1 MMIPRLQLGF
11 ALERLFQGKAL
22 IIYGARQVG
31 KTTFCEQLLEQ
42 VPQKV
47 LRLNGD
53 DTETRDLLQSPGTAK
68 LRNIIGDHEV
78 VLIDEAQRIPD
89 AGLIIK
95 IIVDQLKPVQVIAT
109 GSSSFELAGSV
120 KEPLTGRKYEM
131 TLAPLSYLELLKHT
145 DFVTEHAQ
153 LAQRLVYGSYPEI
166 VNNPARA
173 EEHLGILADSYL
185 YKDLFALEQIKRPV
199 LFEKIVK
206 ALALQ
211 VGSEVSIP
219 EISGLVGADTKTVEK
234 YITLLE
240 QAFVVFTLPAFSRN
254 VRNEIRKGRKIYFHD
269 NGILNA
275 VTGSFNPI
283 TARSDVGALWENYL
297 VNERRKYLAQHGI
310 KASSWFWRTTQQQEV
325 DYVETQANRML
336 AAEFKW
342 NPTAAERT
350 RIPLTFRSAYIEAET
365 IVVSPENRHQWLG
378 GM

>member
-1 MMIPRLQLGF
+1 MIPRLQISY

-31 KTTFCEQLLEQ
+31 KTTFCEQLLEH
-42 VPQKV
+42 VSGKV

-53 DTETRDLLQSPGTAK
+53 DTETRDLLQNPGAAM
-68 LRNIIGDHEV
+68 LRTIIGDHEV
-78 VLIDEAQRIPD
+78 VLIDEAQRISE
-89 AGLIIK
+89 AGLLIK
-95 IIVDQLKPVQVIAT
+95 IIVDQLKTVQVIAT
-109 GSSSFELAGSV
+109 GSSAFELAGSIN
-120 KEPLTGRKYEM
+120 EPLTGRKYEIN
-131 TLAPLSYLELLKHT
+131 LSPLSYLELLQHT
-145 DFVTEHAQ
+145 DYVTEHAQ
-153 LAQRLVYGSYPEI
+153 LPHRLVYGSYPEV
-166 VNNPARA
+166 VNNPSRA

-185 YKDLFALEQIKRPV
+185 YKDLFALEQIKRPA

-211 VGSEVSIP
+211 VGSEVSLP
-219 EISGLVGADTKTVEK
+219 EISGLVGADSKTVEK

-275 VTGSFNPI
+275 VTGNFKPI

-297 VNERRKYLAQHGI
+297 VSERRKFLAQHGI

-325 DYVETQANRML
+325 DYLETQGNRML

-350 RIPLTFRSAYIEAET
+350 RIPLTFRNAYPEAET
-365 IVVSPENRHQWLG
+365 IVVSPENRHEWLG
-378 GM
+378 GA